1 MFKQEIQN
9 GRQASREGS
18 RRGLLSISGSEIAAR
33 SRFRLDFEAET
44 REHVVV

>member
-9 GRQASREGS
+9 GRQASRFGVAKRFAEH
-18 RRGLLSISGSEIAAR
+18 
-33 SRFRLDFEAET
+33 FRLRNSCKIAFQVGFRAET